1 VSTAATERW
10 MTPPAIAAEI
20 GKDISVVL
28 GWIHRAELP
37 AFNLAERP
45 GQRPRFKVKVE
56 DWQAFLRRRQ
66 VQPPIPRQRRRRR
79 VQDSSLPEYV

>member
-1 VSTAATERW
+1 MPEKW
-10 MTPPAIAAEI
+10 LTPRAIAAET

-45 GQRPRFKVKVE
+45 NDRPRYKIRCE
-56 DWQAFLRRRQ
+56 DWEAFLIRRQ
-66 VQPPIPRQRRRRR
+66 VQPPAPRQPRRKRRSD
-79 VQDSSLPEYV
+79 QDAATPQYV